1 MQSVQ
6 TKSRQ
11 TKKALAESER
21 LEAVAK
27 LREML
32 PPGST
37 VYTILRHV
45 SASGMSRKIGL
56 LIAKAE
62 PVHADY
68 ASQFATGTITPAAA
82 AVDITWLAAKALGDK
97 VCEHRMGWA
106 IKVSGC
112 GMDMGFHL
120 VYSLSRRLYPQGFPV
135 VGTGRNGDTSGH
147 DQDGGYALKHE
158 WL

>member
-1 MQSVQ
+1 MQSVA

-11 TKKALAESER
+11 TKKALAEADR

-45 SASGMSRKIGL
+45 SPPSMSRKMSLVVISGG
-56 LIAKAE
+56 KAE
-62 PVHADY
+62 H
-68 ASQFATGTITPAAA
+68 
-82 AVDITWLAAKALGDK
+82 ITWLAARALGDK
-97 VCEHRMGWA
+97 AVDYRGNWA

-147 DQDGGYALKHE
+147 DQDGGYALNQR